1 MTAWRRLHIQQHTHQ
16 WRTMTPEE
24 GGGAAARDTT
34 SQQGPVWNPPA
45 ATGSGARRATAGLG
59 GKRAEMAAPSTS

>member
-1 MTAWRRLHIQQHTHQ
+1 
-16 WRTMTPEE
+16 MTPEE